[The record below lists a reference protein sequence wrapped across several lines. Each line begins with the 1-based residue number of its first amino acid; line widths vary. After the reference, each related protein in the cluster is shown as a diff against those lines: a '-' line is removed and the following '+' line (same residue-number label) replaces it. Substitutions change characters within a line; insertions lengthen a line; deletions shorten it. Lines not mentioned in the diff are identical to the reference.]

1 MTKTICSKVTDKA
14 ETANL
19 IQLAHTNHDGRV
31 LRVSEYMEKAGE
43 HRPLSDTI
51 HYPDGS
57 KNLHLYNETGHVE
70 KVIQYNKYGSEIP
83 LR

>member
-1 MTKTICSKVTDKA
+1 MTKTIYSKVTSKA

-19 IQLAHTNHDGRV
+19 IQLAHTNHDGQI

-57 KNLHLYNETGHVE
+57 KNLHLYNEAGHVE
-70 KVIQYNKYGSEIP
+70 KVIQYNKYGFEIP
-83 LR
+83 L